1 MSIPE
6 SKLAELRSIHGDVTV
21 ITESGKTFAIVP
33 PPEAMVDAVFDTIF
47 AARLSGGGGS
57 GLATAYAN
65 CAAVST
71 VYPAEAER
79 DALFKRYRQLQIAVG
94 MSAYRLSTGP
104 RADEEKK
111 ELPSSSEPKTT

>member
-6 SKLAELRSIHGDVTV
+6 SKLAELRSIHGEVEVV
-21 ITESGKTFAIVP
+21 IESGRTFVVIP

-47 AARLSGGGGS
+47 AARMSGGGGS

-65 CAAVST
+65 CAAVAT
-71 VYPAEAER
+71 VYPEPAER
-79 DALFKRYRQLQIAVG
+79 DALFRRYRQLQIAVG

-104 RADEEKK
+104 REAEEKK
-111 ELPSSSEPKTT
+111 EPPSSSELKTT